1 MTDKTLVMDSGLFLH
16 HFVFFSSRA
25 IYSEVDTFCFFFFF
39 WRPSQACHFN
49 MRKSR
54 AEGHSM
60 VTSLHIHLTKNKDK
74 CY

>member
-39 WRPSQACHFN
+39 GVHPKLAI
-49 MRKSR
+49 
-54 AEGHSM
+54 
-60 VTSLHIHLTKNKDK
+60 LI
-74 CY
+74 